1 MKTRG
6 PLHWFQSAIVELLS
20 IAAILY
26 LTTGPLL
33 LDDRGDKRP
42 ATAPSTVQPASA
54 TSQSSGT
61 PRWPA
66 TSAVWLPPEQAQRAA
81 YTQAHLEPA
90 GRGLVAL
97 VHDAAQFVM
106 ADLERAGRTTSDSGQ
121 WRARNQ
127 SATK

>member
-6 PLHWFQSAIVELLS
+6 LLHWFQGAIVELLS
-20 IAAILY
+20 VAAILY

-42 ATAPSTVQPASA
+42 AAVSPTVQPVSA
-54 TSQSSGT
+54 TSESSSL
-61 PRWPA
+61 PPWP
-66 TSAVWLPPEQAQRAA
+66 TSSAVWLPQDQDQAQRAA

-97 VHDAAQFVM
+97 VHDAAELVI
-106 ADLERAGRTTSDSGQ
+106 ADLERAGRQD
-121 WRARNQ
+121 
-127 SATK
+127 